1 MDTLIEIFFGVN
13 HNTKKSKITKYIVVD
28 YISYQRKVCDQADT
42 HTQETYK
49 GIVQTGRRKFKNI
62 MF

>member
-1 MDTLIEIFFGVN
+1 MDTLIKNFFGVN
-13 HNTKKSKITKYIVVD
+13 HNTKKSKITKCTMID
-28 YISYQRKVCDQADT
+28 YISYQSNVWDEADI

-49 GIVQTGRRKFKNI
+49 DIVQTGRRKFKNI